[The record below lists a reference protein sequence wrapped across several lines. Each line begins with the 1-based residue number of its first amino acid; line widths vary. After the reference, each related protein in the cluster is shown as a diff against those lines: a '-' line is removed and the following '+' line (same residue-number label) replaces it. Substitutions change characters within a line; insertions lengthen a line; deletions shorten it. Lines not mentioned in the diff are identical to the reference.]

1 MKRIEISG
9 SFLLILCLFA
19 LLPINAYA
27 QEVEPAAET
36 IILGACPF
44 DEDPAALP
52 WSARGVS
59 SSSDDFTLTLKDVHF
74 TDGLMSF
81 TIETRTSVS
90 SGNASASSALYL
102 NGETRTAGGGVG
114 IEPGPDVRTETYA
127 WYNAPSAYGMDWES
141 FRITFENIF
150 FTFHDGGQTVYLA
163 PAESYDWSFVFH
175 NPENSDYNADGFA
188 PTVDEKGIHTF
199 GNSFDIFFGGGV
211 VSKGLTGEYDTY
223 SFNLVTKSDLLNNY
237 GSQESMWYNGIHRAG
252 GGGSI
257 EFDDSGDPVLPADGK
272 FKQSDHFVYQVP
284 PDFSASEQGV
294 TIWAEKV
301 NFEIS
306 CTGESVDPEMGYTWS
321 WSDDLTDRE
330 GKSVFPVKLVQFHH
344 ANDRLPQ
351 PDDPVLFSQTVNGVT
366 IDLVGLDYVTV
377 PLARLYLNPDLEG
390 ESSFVQL
397 GLCYPLP
404 DDGEWNIVPGEF
416 MIGDAGV
423 WGASGGFGGK
433 VPATA
438 EAPGRQC
445 SFMRFPVD
453 GLSIDP
459 EDTLS
464 FVVREMRAAPRE
476 GSPCKDILHR
486 FETNAAA
493 QALGITL
500 QCEDNVTDE
509 WIRGPKD
516 YILTVDTFDST
527 RWTREEIQSEIERI
541 LEPNIP
547 GPWQF
552 EIENIGSYL

>member
-1 MKRIEISG
+1 MKQNRS
-9 SFLLILCLFA
+9 SLLFLLVLCLLA
-19 LLPINAYA
+19 PLPIDTYA

-36 IILGACPF
+36 IILGDCPF

-90 SGNASASSALYL
+90 S
-102 NGETRTAGGGVG
+102 
-114 IEPGPDVRTETYA
+114 
-127 WYNAPSAYGMDWES
+127 
-141 FRITFENIF
+141 
-150 FTFHDGGQTVYLA
+150 
-163 PAESYDWSFVFH
+163 
-175 NPENSDYNADGFA
+175 
-188 PTVDEKGIHTF
+188 
-199 GNSFDIFFGGGV
+199 
-211 VSKGLTGEYDTY
+211 
-223 SFNLVTKSDLLNNY
+223 
-237 GSQESMWYNGIHRAG
+237 
-252 GGGSI
+252 
-257 EFDDSGDPVLPADGK
+257 
-272 FKQSDHFVYQVP
+272 
-284 PDFSASEQGV
+284 
-294 TIWAEKV
+294 
-301 NFEIS
+301 
-306 CTGESVDPEMGYTWS
+306 
-321 WSDDLTDRE
+321 
-330 GKSVFPVKLVQFHH
+330 
-344 ANDRLPQ
+344 
-351 PDDPVLFSQTVNGVT
+351 
-366 IDLVGLDYVTV
+366 
-377 PLARLYLNPDLEG
+377 
-390 ESSFVQL
+390 
-397 GLCYPLP
+397 P

-416 MIGDAGV
+416 MIGDAGI

-438 EAPGRQC
+438 EEPGRQC

-459 EDTLS
+459 EDTLN

-476 GSPCKDILHR
+476 GSPCKDILNR

-493 QALGITL
+493 QALGVTL
-500 QCEDNVTDE
+500 QCEDNIKDE

-552 EIENIGSYL
+552 EIENIGSYLL